1 MPKDEQPKKKPTKEV
16 IQQVCDWM
24 FEDIVAAGTQYG
36 RNIVNSVRA
45 KFGPELLKPNGRS
58 LHPRLLRAF
67 RNLGEGDIEIEWDR
81 DAWVANGPRK
91 VDKKNDKG

>member
-67 RNLGEGDIEIEWDR
+67 INLGGGRYRDR
-81 DAWVANGPRK
+81 VGQRCLGSQWA
-91 VDKKNDKG
+91 KKSG